1 MADEKRRFFRINE
14 HIGLSYERLDQSGT
28 EVSAHTVA
36 DLEVLI
42 GSQTDRIDQ
51 LLADVAAE
59 SPKVAALVQAL
70 NQKLELV
77 LRQLLGVQVIAD
89 ALRPVREVNISAC
102 GLGFWSDHKAPAG
115 SHWRLI
121 LEL

>member
-14 HIGLSYERLDQSGT
+14 HIGLSYERLDQR
-28 EVSAHTVA
+28 EAEMSAHTVA

-59 SPKVAALVQAL
+59 SPKVAALVQAQAACL
-70 NQKLELV
+70 FRRPGDFQFVATHFFFGSQYTQARLDGELDY
-77 LRQLLGVQVIAD
+77 RQFLLTHSI
-89 ALRPVREVNISAC
+89 ISHSVA
-102 GLGFWSDHKAPAG
+102 AQ
-115 SHWRLI
+115 R
-121 LEL
+121 